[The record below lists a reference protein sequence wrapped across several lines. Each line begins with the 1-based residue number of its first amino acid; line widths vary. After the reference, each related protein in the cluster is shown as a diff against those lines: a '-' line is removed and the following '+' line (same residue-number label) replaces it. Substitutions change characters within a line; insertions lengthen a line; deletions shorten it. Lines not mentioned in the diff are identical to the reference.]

1 MRDFKVPLF
10 LLLAMLG
17 QNVVARELI
26 CSGEVD
32 TLSYHTDSQ
41 LMIKLSS
48 MNTPVFFCSPDNQWV
63 VNGTAYK
70 TSPQACQT
78 MYSTFLAAKMAGK
91 PVTNMY
97 FDGDQVPGSCN
108 GWSSWAK
115 ANIRHYLVN

>member
-1 MRDFKVPLF
+1 MHYLKLPLVA
-10 LLLAMLG
+10 LLALFSHSVTANG
-17 QNVVARELI
+17 LVCA
-26 CSGEVD
+26 GEVE
-32 TLSYHTDSQ
+32 TLSYHADSQ

-70 TSPQACQT
+70 TSPQACQA

-91 PVTNMY
+91 PVANMY
-97 FDGDQVPGSCN
+97 FDGDQVPASCN